1 MFKKKVNT
9 NINEAENNAHPY
21 SCNDRKSELYFKLTS
36 PDSEGLTDEEFEEYK
51 KLTTESVVNERKV
64 LKVGS
69 SQPPMGPNMM
79 GDDPN
84 MMGAEGEMPMDDE
97 MNPNMM
103 EPDGSSEFDTN
114 FDAGVEADED
124 EDPKKYIQQLT
135 GKLSQELGKYN
146 NELGE
151 PDIELN
157 KYVGGMIVK
166 QVAKNL
172 DDKGR
177 KELIKKI
184 NTSETNKKASDE
196 NLESEEQENLENE
209 MPMES
214 YCLTKN
220 NMRKLF
226 ETFNQNIE
234 KYDEENLT
242 NKNVKITKSNKPFSS
257 PKFKK

>member
-1 MFKKKVNT
+1 
-9 NINEAENNAHPY
+9 
-21 SCNDRKSELYFKLTS
+21 
-36 PDSEGLTDEEFEEYK
+36 
-51 KLTTESVVNERKV
+51 
-64 LKVGS
+64 
-69 SQPPMGPNMM
+69 MM
-79 GDDPN
+79 DPN
-84 MMGAEGEMPMDDE
+84 MMGAEGEMPMGNE
-97 MNPNMM
+97 MDPDMM
-103 EPDGSSEFDTN
+103 GPDGGSEFDTN

-146 NELGE
+146 NEIGE
-151 PDIELN
+151 PDIELS

-184 NTSETNKKASDE
+184 NTTETNEEPSDE
-196 NLESEEQENLENE
+196 NLEGEEQENLENE

-214 YCLTKN
+214 YRLTKTDVK
-220 NMRKLF
+220 KLF
-226 ETFNQNIE
+226 ETFNCDIE
-234 KYDEENLT
+234 NSDKENLT
-242 NKNVKITKSNKPFSS
+242 TKNVKITKGNKPFSS